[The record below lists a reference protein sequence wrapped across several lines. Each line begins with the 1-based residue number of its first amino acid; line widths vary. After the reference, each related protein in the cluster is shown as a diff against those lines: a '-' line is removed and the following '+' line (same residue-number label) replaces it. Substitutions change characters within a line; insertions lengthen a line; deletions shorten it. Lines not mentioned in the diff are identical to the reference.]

1 MSSKIHCSPV
11 NRRFW
16 LLGGEPILSARS
28 LLPLPSAVIADAPVK
43 VRLIVSPRMNQG
55 QASLWGQ
62 LHHQF
67 SSAHTASYG
76 SNCQCIPIHP
86 GINPCGCVPLFPRD
100 LAAYLHSLIYYGGY
114 AIPALHSE
122 QTNFR
127 RRQQLSFSISSACFC
142 DFLFYLFYRKP
153 KLCATRKKWQFKMQA
168 NACSE
173 KVCFIISVKM
183 LLFPHT
189 DLKKP
194 TFKKRTEN
202 LSQKARQYSAE
213 FLANMAKSSTLFFC
227 GVQKK
232 TKKK

>member
-1 MSSKIHCSPV
+1 
-11 NRRFW
+11 
-16 LLGGEPILSARS
+16 
-28 LLPLPSAVIADAPVK
+28 
-43 VRLIVSPRMNQG
+43 MNQG

-76 SNCQCIPIHP
+76 SNCQCILIHP

-100 LAAYLHSLIYYGGY
+100 LAACLHSLIYYGGY

-142 DFLFYLFYRKP
+142 DFLFFYLFYRKP

-168 NACSE
+168 NACGE
-173 KVCFIISVKM
+173 KVGFIISVKM

-202 LSQKARQYSAE
+202 LSQKAR
-213 FLANMAKSSTLFFC
+213 
-227 GVQKK
+227 
-232 TKKK
+232 

>member
-1 MSSKIHCSPV
+1 MHFSGCTPLCFPHLFSRCRMPAYKNPPDRFPTDESRAGIPPRTASSPV
-11 NRRFW
+11 FFRTYRFIW
-16 LLGGEPILSARS
+16 EQ
-28 LLPLPSAVIADAPVK
+28 LPVHPY
-43 VRLIVSPRMNQG
+43 
-55 QASLWGQ
+55 
-62 LHHQF
+62 
-67 SSAHTASYG
+67 SSGYKS
-76 SNCQCIPIHP
+76 
-86 GINPCGCVPLFPRD
+86 CGCVPLFPRD
-100 LAAYLHSLIYYGGY
+100 LAACLHSLIYYGGY

-168 NACSE
+168 NACGE